1 MMWLETIAAI
11 LTVLSIASAN
21 PDPLAPLDKLLSNP
35 ASFGFE
41 SLCEDVKAQIKK
53 LSGLDN
59 CQAACSLLSILV
71 PTAVSLAASSTYQKI
86 PYWSVQQSEV
96 TPVCRIDVKLAK
108 DISTTVKVSKLTQC
122 PFAVKSGGHAAFAGG
137 SSIQNGILINL
148 AKLNEIT
155 LSEDR
160 QTTRVGPG
168 NNWYDV
174 YQALDPLGV
183 SVVGGREAGVGTGG
197 LILGGGIS
205 YFSGRFGW
213 ACDNVRNYEVILA
226 DGQIVNASSSSNP
239 DLYWALR
246 GGSGVNFGLVSR
258 FDLATFEQG
267 LLWAGTRYYDFS
279 QRAPMVDAFS
289 KFVIEAPTD
298 DLAHLFVAFGYVAEL
313 GGFIGVSGPAYGKP
327 VANAPI
333 FTDLNQISGLADAT
347 GFNNMSA
354 LSVALNQTI
363 FQRQTGKT
371 VTIKADPA
379 LLKAIVQIFTEEA
392 RTVIDVPGIAPFF
405 AFQPL
410 SINIIDKM
418 SKSGGNTLG
427 LSVADGP
434 LTILNNNWG
443 WTNAADD
450 TRVFDAVN
458 RFVSRS
464 FNLAKSMGMDNDFIY
479 MNYASQDQ
487 DVYAGYGKANVD
499 RLKAVQKK
507 YDPQGVFKKLQPGYF
522 KL

>member
-1 MMWLETIAAI
+1 MVLKTIAVIFA
-11 LTVLSIASAN
+11 VLPIASTTSS
-21 PDPLAPLDKLLSNP
+21 PSVPLDELLSNP
-35 ASFGFE
+35 ASFGLG
-41 SLCEDVKAQIKK
+41 SLSGDTKTKVEK

-59 CQAACSLLSILV
+59 CQCACSLLSILV
-71 PTAVSLAASSTYQKI
+71 PAAVSIATSPDYQSI

-96 TPVCRIDVKLAK
+96 TPACRIDVRRAE

-122 PFAVKSGGHAAFAGG
+122 PFAVRSGGHAAFAGG

-148 AKLNEIT
+148 AKLNEVT
-155 LSEDR
+155 LSKDR
-160 QTTRVGPG
+160 KTTRVGPG

-174 YQALDPLGV
+174 YQVLDPLGV

-226 DGQIVNASSSSNP
+226 DGRIVNASATSNP

-267 LLWAGTRYYDFS
+267 LLWAGGRYYNMS
-279 QRAPMVDAFS
+279 QNASLAETFS
-289 KFVIEAPTD
+289 KFVTDAPTD
-298 DLAHLFVAFGYVAEL
+298 DFAHLYIAFGYVAQL
-313 GGFIGVSGPAYGKP
+313 GGFVGVSGPAYGKAI
-327 VANAPI
+327 ANATI
-333 FTDLNQISGLADAT
+333 FENLNKIPNLLDAT

-354 LSVALNQTI
+354 FSVALNQTT
-363 FQRQTGKT
+363 FSRQTWKT
-371 VTIKADPA
+371 VTLKAEPA
-379 LLKAIVQIFTEEA
+379 LLKEIIQIFTEEA
-392 RTVIDVPGIAPFF
+392 STVLDVPGLQPFF

-418 SKSGGNTLG
+418 SKNGGNALG

-434 LTILNNNWG
+434 LTIMNLNWG
-443 WTNAADD
+443 WTDAADD
-450 TRVFDAVN
+450 IRVFNTVN
-458 RFVSRS
+458 RFISRS
-464 FNLAKSMGMDNDFIY
+464 VGLAKSMGLDNDFIY

-487 DVYAGYGKANVD
+487 DVYAGYGKSNVD

-507 YDPQGVFKKLQPGYF
+507 YDPHGVFKKLQPGYF

>member
-1 MMWLETIAAI
+1 MMVLKIVAA
-11 LTVLSIASAN
+11 VLAVLPIASAS
-21 PDPLAPLDKLLSNP
+21 PAPSVPLNDLLSNP
-35 ASFGFE
+35 ASFGFG
-41 SLCEDVKAQIKK
+41 SLSGAVKAQVEK

-59 CQAACSLLSILV
+59 CQCACSLLSILV
-71 PTAVSLAASSTYQKI
+71 PAKVSISTSPNYQDI

-96 TPVCRIDVKLAK
+96 TPACRIDVTRAE

-148 AKLNEIT
+148 AKLNEVT
-155 LSEDR
+155 LSNDR
-160 QTTRVGPG
+160 KTTRVGPG

-174 YQALDPLGV
+174 YQVLDPLGV

-205 YFSGRFGW
+205 YFAGRFGW

-226 DGQIVNASSSSNP
+226 DGRIVNASPTSYP

-267 LLWAGTRYYDFS
+267 LLWAGSRFYDFS
-279 QRAPMVDAFS
+279 HNASLAETFS
-289 KFVIEAPTD
+289 KFVANAPTD
-298 DLAHLFVAFGYVAEL
+298 DFAHLYIAFGYVAQL
-313 GGFIGVSGPAYGKP
+313 GGFVGVSGPAYGKP
-327 VANAPI
+327 VADAPI
-333 FTDLNQISGLADAT
+333 FADLNKIPSLADAT
-347 GFNNMSA
+347 GFNNMSG
-354 LSVALNQTI
+354 LSAALNQTT
-363 FQRQTGKT
+363 FARQTFKT
-371 VTIKADPA
+371 VTLKDDPA
-379 LLKAIVQIFTEEA
+379 LLKAIIKIFTEEA
-392 RTVIDVPGIAPFF
+392 STVLDVPGLLPFF

-410 SINIIDKM
+410 STNIISKM
-418 SKSGGNTLG
+418 SKNGGNALG
-427 LSVADGP
+427 LSVVDGP
-434 LTILNNNWG
+434 LTIMNLNWG

-450 TRVFDAVN
+450 TRVFDTIN
-458 RFVSRS
+458 RFISRS
-464 FNLAKSMGMDNDFIY
+464 FDLAKSMGLDHDFIY

-507 YDPQGVFKKLQPGYF
+507 YDPQGVFENLQPGYF